1 MVTVMTSKA
10 NPHDTVNILVVED
23 DEIDAEALSRLLK
36 KNHIKNP
43 VYYATNGL
51 EALDIMRGENNRDK
65 VQKPY
70 IVLLDINMP
79 LMNGLELLREVRND
93 VNLKDNIVF
102 ILTTSP
108 REEDKHLSYQ
118 LNVAG
123 YFLKQDIKTLINL
136 LGLYWGINQ
145 FPET

>member
-1 MVTVMTSKA
+1 MTSKA